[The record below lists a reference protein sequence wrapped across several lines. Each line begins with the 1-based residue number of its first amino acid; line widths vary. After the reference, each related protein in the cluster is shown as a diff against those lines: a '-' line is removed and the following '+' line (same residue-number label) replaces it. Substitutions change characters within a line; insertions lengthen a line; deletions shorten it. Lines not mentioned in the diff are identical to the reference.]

1 MYLRLEDEPW
11 LLKIKLGEYCGVEWC
26 AHQRWAALL
35 IDWANSFQV
44 RRDRSDFW
52 EGIKAHNATVTCA
65 IFAPH
70 PEAIIKPELEDDDI
84 SSVHVSSPVCISKA
98 PADLVSFQNASVT
111 QDPMVEQ
118 RKKGCGYVLI
128 SADFNGAIKVFIN
141 KTKPKHSSLPYTA
154 ILD

>member
-1 MYLRLEDEPW
+1 MIYIWKTHHDYA
-11 LLKIKLGEYCGVEWC
+11 KL
-26 AHQRWAALL
+26 
-35 IDWANSFQV
+35 SSV

-70 PEAIIKPELEDDDI
+70 PEAIIKPAPDDEINADNI
-84 SSVHVSSPVCISKA
+84 SITH
-98 PADLVSFQNASVT
+98 PADPL
-111 QDPMVEQ
+111 VEQ
-118 RKKGCGYVLI
+118 RKKGCGGYVLV
-128 SADFNGAIKVFIN
+128 SADFNGCIKVFIN

>member
-1 MYLRLEDEPW
+1 M
-11 LLKIKLGEYCGVEWC
+11 
-26 AHQRWAALL
+26 
-35 IDWANSFQV
+35 

-65 IFAPH
+65 IFTPH
-70 PEAIIKPELEDDDI
+70 PEAIIKPEIEDDDI
-84 SSVHVSSPVCISKA
+84 SSVNVSNTQNYMNNLIKLQFVMFRFISQSSNIA
-98 PADLVSFQNASVT
+98 

-128 SADFNGAIKVFIN
+128 SADFNGAIKVFVN

>member
-1 MYLRLEDEPW
+1 M
-11 LLKIKLGEYCGVEWC
+11 
-26 AHQRWAALL
+26 
-35 IDWANSFQV
+35 QV

-65 IFAPH
+65 IFTPH
-70 PEAIIKPELEDDDI
+70 PEAIIKPEIDDDDI
-84 SSVHVSSPVCISKA
+84 SSVNVSSIEHYQFACNFYFILFSPTQSSNIA
-98 PADLVSFQNASVT
+98 

-128 SADFNGAIKVFIN
+128 SADFNGAIKVFVN

>member
-1 MYLRLEDEPW
+1 MITPSSVRWVMFIIVYKYFFTRL
-11 LLKIKLGEYCGVEWC
+11 LFVL
-26 AHQRWAALL
+26 
-35 IDWANSFQV
+35 QV

-70 PEAIIKPELEDDDI
+70 PEAIIKPEPDEI
-84 SSVHVSSPVCISKA
+84 SMEKVIIRHSSRWNIHSKSVISLQLA
-98 PADLVSFQNASVT
+98 NNQP
-111 QDPMVEQ
+111 DPLVEQ
-118 RKKGCGYVLI
+118 HKKGCGYVLV

-154 ILD
+154 IAD